1 MTNISVQALG
11 CVVPPEKTAL
21 AREAYFRAISRLGY
35 DDSDFADVAPERLD
49 ARLARLVIRF
59 AVQGSEDAAGIS
71 ERALSTLQAL
81 PRPRSLWTTGT
92 SVMRGPRDLGPHV
105 PLNHSAA

>member
-59 AVQGSEDAAGIS
+59 AVQGSEEHSLFELRYRAENLSDQHRGRRLVD
-71 ERALSTLQAL
+71 ER
-81 PRPRSLWTTGT
+81 G
-92 SVMRGPRDLGPHV
+92 GE
-105 PLNHSAA
+105 SAAIRLMPASRRLR